1 MGKIIFFDMDGT
13 ILYHDEVTG
22 FPVISPRLRMT
33 LKKVQER
40 GHKIFIATGRP
51 YAFLSKD
58 VLDLGFDGYVL
69 TNGACV
75 LYHDQMIYHSPMN
88 ISHITPLVQ
97 EFEKRKIEYVLQHE
111 KYTYLR
117 EFSGNLQKFYDRCS
131 INQDLIIKDFD
142 EREKLE
148 ETCKIEAMPVGEEN
162 IEFCENVNPKFFNSM
177 GCPPYTFEIY
187 ASNVS
192 KATGILKVLELL
204 NIDVKESY
212 AFGDGKNDIEMFQT
226 VNVAI
231 AMGNANDEVK
241 AYANMVCL
249 PVDQDGVAKKLEEL
263 FLSN

>member
-1 MGKIIFFDMDGT
+1 
-13 ILYHDEVTG
+13 
-22 FPVISPRLRMT
+22 
-33 LKKVQER
+33 
-40 GHKIFIATGRP
+40 
-51 YAFLSKD
+51 
-58 VLDLGFDGYVL
+58 
-69 TNGACV
+69 
-75 LYHDQMIYHSPMN
+75 
-88 ISHITPLVQ
+88 
-97 EFEKRKIEYVLQHE
+97 
-111 KYTYLR
+111 
-117 EFSGNLQKFYDRCS
+117 
-131 INQDLIIKDFD
+131 
-142 EREKLE
+142 
-148 ETCKIEAMPVGEEN
+148 MPVGEEN